1 MTIFWTVTEWLA
13 ALVENWVIFDFCRRF
28 HSPKYP
34 PFKDNLIFAAFILL
48 DTILSMGI
56 SVFTAFSG
64 MLTLVCM
71 GVAIL
76 YGVLF
81 LKGAV
86 FSKLFLPIVSFG
98 LIFIINIFVNII
110 CSSIFSLTTSSLFT
124 EQDGYRF
131 FCIIV
136 TKLLFFLATRMIL
149 VMFKKGINLKQREWL
164 LISGILFIS
173 LCMGIAVIEIGLEQN
188 AALTPPYFLCFFG
201 IVCINIFMFIML
213 MQISAQNEKSRQ
225 MSLLELQVSQQ
236 KQALE
241 QMDILQSKIRQ
252 SNHDHLN
259 HLFCLQEMLKENQN
273 AADASDYL
281 QKLIQKNP
289 EISTAHI
296 LIPDQFL
303 RAVLTVKMELCRKK
317 NIDISLKTDD
327 TKPSCD
333 SVDLCIL
340 LSNLLDNAIEASE
353 KVHEPKV
360 EVILTKQKSYYT
372 VLVKNRIEKSVL
384 KKNAELKTT
393 KADSECHGIGVQ
405 SIREIVSRCGGMME
419 YYEEGGWFIASVWLP
434 QEE

>member
-1 MTIFWTVTEWLA
+1 
-13 ALVENWVIFDFCRRF
+13 
-28 HSPKYP
+28 
-34 PFKDNLIFAAFILL
+34 
-48 DTILSMGI
+48 
-56 SVFTAFSG
+56 
-64 MLTLVCM
+64 
-71 GVAIL
+71 
-76 YGVLF
+76 
-81 LKGAV
+81 
-86 FSKLFLPIVSFG
+86 
-98 LIFIINIFVNII
+98 
-110 CSSIFSLTTSSLFT
+110 
-124 EQDGYRF
+124 
-131 FCIIV
+131 
-136 TKLLFFLATRMIL
+136 
-149 VMFKKGINLKQREWL
+149 
-164 LISGILFIS
+164 
-173 LCMGIAVIEIGLEQN
+173 
-188 AALTPPYFLCFFG
+188 
-201 IVCINIFMFIML
+201 MFIML

-353 KVHEPKV
+353 KIHEPKV

-405 SIREIVSRCGGMME
+405 SIREIVTRCGGMME
-419 YYEEGGWFIASVWLP
+419 YYEESGWFIASVWLP

>member
-56 SVFTAFSG
+56 SVFTTFSG

-86 FSKLFLPIVSFG
+86 FSKFFLPIVSFG
-98 LIFIINIFVNII
+98 LIFIINISISIV
-110 CSSIFSLTTSSLFT
+110 CSAVLERTSESLFT
-124 EQDGYRF
+124 DQDAIRF
-131 FCIIV
+131 FCLII
-136 TKLLFFLATRMIL
+136 TKLLFYLVTRFIL
-149 VMFKKGINLKQREWL
+149 NMFKKGVNLKKQEWIL
-164 LISGILFIS
+164 LSSIFFIS
-173 LCMGIAVIEIGLEQN
+173 LCIGILLVEISWKQHDS
-188 AALTPPYFLCFFG
+188 LTLPYILCFCG
-201 IVCINIFMFIML
+201 ILCINVFIFIML

-353 KVHEPKV
+353 KIHEPKV

-419 YYEEGGWFIASVWLP
+419 YYEESGWFIASVWLP